1 MNKAMSITSK
11 VAPTTI
17 ATINTEGSV
26 EVVPAQMPSDSRNPI
41 GVDRVEGVLKRR
53 VRWHHGSWRYRY
65 PVIDMYVCV

>member
-41 GVDRVEGVLKRR
+41 
-53 VRWHHGSWRYRY
+53 
-65 PVIDMYVCV
+65 